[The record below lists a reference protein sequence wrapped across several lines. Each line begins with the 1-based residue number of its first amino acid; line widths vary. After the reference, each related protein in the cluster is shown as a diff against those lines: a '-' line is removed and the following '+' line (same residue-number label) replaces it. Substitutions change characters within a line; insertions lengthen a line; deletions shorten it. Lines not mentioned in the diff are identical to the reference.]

1 MPFDFLDGLAV
12 LAEFLSF
19 GSSSKSS
26 SDSEKNTKS
35 SKKSKYTTEL
45 WSGSFLVIAS
55 ILYFIVLK
63 DPFPEE
69 NYIQSVLICTLI
81 GFAISF
87 ILFFSLYHLGLFY
100 FKSLF
105 KLILFSSSV
114 ILLVISFVLFM
125 YYQSGIFL

>member
-26 SDSEKNTKS
+26 SDSEKNTKP

-55 ILYFIVLK
+55 ILYFIVFK

-69 NYIQSVLICTLI
+69 NYIQSVLICSLI

-100 FKSLF
+100 FQSLF
-105 KLILFSSSV
+105 KLIFFSSSV
-114 ILLVISFVLFM
+114 ILLMISFVLFI
-125 YYQSGIFL
+125 YYKSEIFL